1 MNPNKPFSLIVEDD
15 EDLSVI
21 FAEALKSAGFE
32 TEMVRNGRVAMG
44 RLAEIS
50 PDVVILDLHLPEVA
64 GTTILAYIRA
74 ETRLASTLVVVAT
87 ADAVMGEQLRDTA
100 DFVLIK
106 PISFG
111 QLRDLTTRLN
121 PHKPRT

>member
-64 GTTILAYIRA
+64 GTTILAYIRS

-121 PHKPRT
+121 PNKPKN